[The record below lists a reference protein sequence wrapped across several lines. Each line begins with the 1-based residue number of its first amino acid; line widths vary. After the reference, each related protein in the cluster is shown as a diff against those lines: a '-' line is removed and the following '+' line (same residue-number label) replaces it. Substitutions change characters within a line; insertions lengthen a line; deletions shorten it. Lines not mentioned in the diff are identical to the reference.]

1 MAATHYLDVLE
12 IDDPCPLPWSALQGE
27 GRVKHCGTCDKNVY
41 HLSRMTRDE
50 AEALLHQHGD
60 SVCVQFYA
68 RRDGTIV
75 TADCKPARLE
85 RARQAAR
92 RAMVGAGAMM
102 AGLLAF
108 TLGLAALLLG
118 WVSRDAAA
126 PVVSKLQATQKVLQP
141 MMPMPLVPVPEP
153 PQYES
158 ARPEPSLPTPP
169 HYNPDHMHAAGGI
182 RMRSDEAPPF

>member
-12 IDDPCPLPWSALQGE
+12 IEDPCPLPWSALSGE

-50 AEALLHQHGD
+50 AEALLHEHGD
-60 SVCVQFYA
+60 NLCVQFYA
-68 RRDGTIV
+68 RKDGTIV

-85 RARQAAR
+85 KARRAAR
-92 RAMVGAGAMM
+92 RAMLGAGAMM

-108 TLGLAALLLG
+108 TMGLAALLVG
-118 WVSRDAAA
+118 WVSRDTAA

-141 MMPMPLVPVPEP
+141 MMPMPLIPVPETVL
-153 PQYES
+153 
-158 ARPEPSLPTPP
+158 PEPEPRPQSRFDPN
-169 HYNPDHMHAAGGI
+169 HHVHAAGGI
-182 RMRSDEAPPF
+182 RPMDFQDDLF